1 MDSAARVIRGI
12 SGISAT
18 PREGRDQVA
27 WARGKVLRM
36 VSISA
41 CFSESYA
48 EARAKF
54 CRAAAEAGGA
64 IRSWFNPNASG
75 PDGGKL
81 YLDTARFGPSDASNM
96 LVLISS
102 THGVEGHCGS
112 GAQIA
117 WLATGGASTLPK
129 DTGALIV
136 HAINPYGFAWTRRV
150 NEDNVDL
157 NRNFVDHDKA
167 YPANEGYLAIADAIL
182 PKEWTEESNAATQRV
197 FGSYAQK
204 HGAFALQGAISS
216 GQYTHPD
223 GIFYGG
229 AKPTWSNRTIR
240 RIAREELGQARRVGI
255 IDFHT
260 GLGPFGHGELIC
272 AVPPSAKSFPRAR
285 AWYGDEMTS
294 PESGTSTSAIVVG
307 IMTDAFPQELPD
319 AEVTPIAIE
328 YGTYSVPEV
337 LGAVRADNWLHHR
350 GDLGS
355 PLGREIKADVK
366 ERFFPAGDK
375 WREMVWQ
382 RADQTIGWA
391 LKGLNG
397 G

>member
-1 MDSAARVIRGI
+1 
-12 SGISAT
+12 
-18 PREGRDQVA
+18 
-27 WARGKVLRM
+27 M
-36 VSISA
+36 VSIPA

-54 CRAAAEAGGA
+54 CGAAATAGGA
-64 IRSWFNPNASG
+64 LRSWLNPHVKG
-75 PDGGKL
+75 PRSELL
-81 YLDTARFGPSDASNM
+81 YLDTARFGPADAPNM

-112 GAQIA
+112 GAQIS
-117 WLATGGASTLPK
+117 WLATGGPAKLPK
-129 DTGALIV
+129 DTGALLV

-150 NEDNVDL
+150 TEDNVDL

-167 YPANEGYLAIADAIL
+167 YPNNEGYLAVAEAIL
-182 PKEWTEESNAATQRV
+182 PKEWNDASKAETQRV
-197 FGSYAQK
+197 FDAYAQK
-204 HGAFALQGAISS
+204 HGAYGLQGAISG
-216 GQYTHPD
+216 GQYSHPD
-223 GIFYGG
+223 GIFFGG
-229 AKPTWSNRTIR
+229 HKQTWSNRTIR
-240 RIAREELGQARRVGI
+240 TIARQELGQTRSVGI

-294 PESGTSTSAIVVG
+294 PEGGTSTSAVVVG

-319 AEVTPIAIE
+319 AQVTPIAIE

-337 LGAVRADNWLHHR
+337 LGAVRADNWLHQR
-350 GDLGS
+350 GDLKS
-355 PLGREIKADVK
+355 PLARELKADMK

-375 WREMVWQ
+375 WREMVWA
-382 RADQTIGWA
+382 RAEQTVGWT
-391 LKGLNG
+391 LKGMAG
-397 G
+397 

>member
-1 MDSAARVIRGI
+1 
-12 SGISAT
+12 
-18 PREGRDQVA
+18 
-27 WARGKVLRM
+27 M
-36 VSISA
+36 VSIPE

-54 CRAAAEAGGA
+54 CGAAAGAGGA
-64 IRSWFNPNASG
+64 LRSWHNPHARGPSG
-75 PDGGKL
+75 EAL
-81 YLDTARFGPSDASNM
+81 YLDTARFGPADAANM

-117 WLATGGASTLPK
+117 WLRTGGPAKLPK

-150 NEDNVDL
+150 TEDNVDL

-167 YPANEGYLAIADAIL
+167 YPKNDGYAALAHALL
-182 PKEWTEESNAATQRV
+182 PKTWNEKGLAEAQRV
-197 FGSYAQK
+197 LDAYAQQN
-204 HGAFALQGAISS
+204 GAFALQGAITG
-216 GQYTHPD
+216 GQYSHPD

-229 AKPTWSNRTIR
+229 SRPGWSNRTIR
-240 RIAREELGQARRVGI
+240 AVAREELGKARQVAV

-272 AVPPSAKSFPRAR
+272 AVPPTAKSFARAK

-307 IMTDAFPQELPD
+307 VMTDCFPQELPD
-319 AEVTPIAIE
+319 AAVTPIAIE

-337 LGAVRADNWLHHR
+337 LNAVRADNWLHQR
-350 GDLGS
+350 GNLKSDLART
-355 PLGREIKADVK
+355 LKADMK
-366 ERFFPAGDK
+366 ERFFPAGAK
-375 WREMVWQ
+375 WREMVWT

-391 LKGLNG
+391 LKGMAG

>member
-1 MDSAARVIRGI
+1 
-12 SGISAT
+12 
-18 PREGRDQVA
+18 
-27 WARGKVLRM
+27 M
-36 VSISA
+36 VSIPA
-41 CFSESYA
+41 CFSESYL
-48 EARAKF
+48 EARTKF
-54 CRAAAEAGGA
+54 CSIAAASGGA
-64 IRSWFNPNASG
+64 IRSWLNPHVQGPSG
-75 PDGGKL
+75 ERL
-81 YLDTARFGPSDASNM
+81 YLDTARFGPADPTNM

-117 WLATGGASTLPK
+117 WLATGGHVKLPA
-129 DTGALIV
+129 DTGVLVV

-157 NRNFVDHDKA
+157 NRNFVDHDKG
-167 YPANEGYLAIADAIL
+167 YPKNDGYLAIADAIL
-182 PKEWTEESNAATQRV
+182 PEQWNEESQAATLAV
-197 FGSYAQK
+197 FASYTQK

-223 GIFYGG
+223 GIFFGG

-240 RIAREELGQARRVGI
+240 QIAREELGRTRRVGI

-272 AVPPSAKSFPRAR
+272 AVPPTAKSFARVR

-294 PESGTSTSAIVVG
+294 PEGGTSTSAVVVG
-307 IMTDAFPQELPD
+307 CMTDSFPQELPD
-319 AEVTPIAIE
+319 AEVTPVAIE

-337 LGAVRADNWLHHR
+337 LNAVRADNWLHQR
-350 GDLGS
+350 GDLDS
-355 PLGREIKADVK
+355 PLGRELKADMK
-366 ERFFPAGDK
+366 ERFFASGDK
-375 WREMVWQ
+375 WREMVWT
-382 RADQTIGWA
+382 RANQTIGWA
-391 LKGLNG
+391 LKGMTG